1 MRASNPLGRI
11 PALVLDDGETLIDSG
26 AIIDHLDEVVG
37 PERALA
43 PATGADR
50 RAVLRA
56 AAMLMGACEK
66 CLHAAYE
73 LNHRPAEKAHQPWI
87 DDCRAQVTNALNAAE
102 AMVDPAQSY
111 LLLGRLTHAD
121 VAAVL
126 AERIA
131 RLGQGIDTPTLTPR
145 LYALSARL
153 AEEPAFRAT
162 QP

>member
-1 MRASNPLGRI
+1 
-11 PALVLDDGETLIDSG
+11 
-26 AIIDHLDEVVG
+26 
-37 PERALA
+37 
-43 PATGADR
+43 
-50 RAVLRA
+50 
-56 AAMLMGACEK
+56 
-66 CLHAAYE
+66 
-73 LNHRPAEKAHQPWI
+73 
-87 DDCRAQVTNALNAAE
+87 
-102 AMVDPAQSY
+102 MVDPAQSY

-145 LYALSARL
+145 LHALSMRL